1 MDNTTDKELLTLA
14 AKAAGHVLVW
24 GDKYKLGDDEI
35 DCTDIPYIRSGQPD
49 EGDVFWDPRNDDGDA
64 FRLAVKLNMQ
74 IVITGYELEGVG
86 ITDCKAGLGKWAGG
100 SLHNGDP
107 LAATRLAIV
116 RAAAEIGRAMP

>member
-1 MDNTTDKELLTLA
+1 MRLLLKAADVNTRELLTLA
-14 AKAAGHVLVW
+14 AKAAGIEVV
-24 GDKYKLGDDEI
+24 EQ
-35 DCTDIPYIRSGQPD
+35 RSGGLPWTIRVD
-49 EGDVFWDPRNDDGDA
+49 GKSYPWNPLTDDGDA

-107 LAATRLAIV
+107 LTATRLAIV
-116 RAAAEIGRAMP
+116 RAAAEIGKAMP